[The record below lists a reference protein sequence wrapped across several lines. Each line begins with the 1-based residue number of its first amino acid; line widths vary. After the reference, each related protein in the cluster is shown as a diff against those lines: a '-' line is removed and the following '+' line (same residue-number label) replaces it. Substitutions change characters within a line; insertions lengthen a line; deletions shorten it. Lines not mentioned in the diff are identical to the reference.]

1 MVESIGICEKHELP
15 LDANGDCELCRL
27 SDMPSKAPPERSP
40 WWALI
45 IPLLILA
52 AGAAWAYSEVVS
64 GDEEPVQQGVQQ
76 PVAPAPE
83 PAPEPALAEEEVEP
97 QEAAA
102 ERVPPRSTPPAPEEI
117 PTPSDFER

>member
-52 AGAAWAYSEVVS
+52 AGAGKRSAKAIDAYLSAKR
-64 GDEEPVQQGVQQ
+64 GGQKH
-76 PVAPAPE
+76 
-83 PAPEPALAEEEVEP
+83 
-97 QEAAA
+97 
-102 ERVPPRSTPPAPEEI
+102 
-117 PTPSDFER
+117 